1 MAGVF
6 FTFLV
11 YYAEREQ
18 RRACS
23 AVEIQLKDRARVITD
38 MLNGSVKSEM
48 KCGCVE
54 TESFNEMLDY
64 VIAGTELEYI
74 RLYLDGKVSLEYP
87 QTETI
92 NIKPDSMEGEL
103 FTQERYYYWRD
114 VSWTDINR
122 FNVGEKG
129 EKMQILMAFPV
140 ERCAQVHEAANEEF
154 WLSIAIGTISIVIF
168 WISSY
173 SSIKNFGLK
182 KRVDLLQVH
191 KEQLIELNLAATGL
205 AHETKNPLGII
216 RGLAQ
221 RITRNNN
228 DEFAVSKVAQE
239 IVEQADITADR
250 LADFMNYASFAD
262 AAKTAINPNESLM
275 PILTVVNQDC
285 EEMGVTLNNELGDTL
300 IQTDPKMFA
309 QIITNLL
316 FNSLNAVEEGDSIT
330 IKLKEKNKYFQLII
344 KDTGCGIEESF
355 IAKMFQ
361 PYVTKSN
368 GGHGIGLSVVKRCIN
383 ALDWDIHVE
392 SELGK
397 GTNIIIS
404 NILPGTG
411 EA

>member
-1 MAGVF
+1 
-6 FTFLV
+6 
-11 YYAEREQ
+11 
-18 RRACS
+18 
-23 AVEIQLKDRARVITD
+23 
-38 MLNGSVKSEM
+38 
-48 KCGCVE
+48 
-54 TESFNEMLDY
+54 
-64 VIAGTELEYI
+64 
-74 RLYLDGKVSLEYP
+74 
-87 QTETI
+87 
-92 NIKPDSMEGEL
+92 
-103 FTQERYYYWRD
+103 
-114 VSWTDINR
+114 
-122 FNVGEKG
+122 
-129 EKMQILMAFPV
+129 
-140 ERCAQVHEAANEEF
+140 
-154 WLSIAIGTISIVIF
+154 
-168 WISSY
+168 
-173 SSIKNFGLK
+173 
-182 KRVDLLQVH
+182 
-191 KEQLIELNLAATGL
+191 
-205 AHETKNPLGII
+205 
-216 RGLAQ
+216 
-221 RITRNNN
+221 
-228 DEFAVSKVAQE
+228 
-239 IVEQADITADR
+239 
-250 LADFMNYASFAD
+250 MNYASFAD

>member
-87 QTETI
+87 QAETI

>member
-38 MLNGSVKSEM
+38 MLNGSVKSEI

-87 QTETI
+87 QAETI

-122 FNVGEKG
+122 FNVG

-168 WISSY
+168 GISSY